1 MTKPFLPRNLAQ
13 LLLFLLDGLGIFICF
28 NVAHFIRAEELYG
41 LSPIYLTGIIL
52 VTSLIFYFT
61 EAYTDDELFLDL
73 DLYTRT
79 SLGVFLSGMV
89 ISALVYMGALWGTDP
104 ILSRFVFPFAMI
116 LFMFWANGWRRYVFR
131 WVVANEE
138 KRRWLICGEKDLV
151 NQFRADFIAS
161 REYGEL
167 VCLIFDSEEGGDSQP
182 NSSNNLEKLK
192 EWLDKGIAG
201 VITGFEAS
209 SSMEL
214 NLLLVNARMK
224 GVRIFNLADFYEI
237 FWSKV
242 PVMDL
247 EDRWFIFSSGF
258 DLIHNQ
264 HWLKIKRY
272 MDIIFSIILTI
283 LMFPVML
290 LTALI
295 IKIKDG
301 GPVFYSQRRTGKNGK
316 EFTLYK
322 FRTMVVD
329 AEVDG
334 AQWTSKDDAR
344 VTSLGWF
351 LRLTHIDELPQVLN
365 ILKGEMSFIGPRPER
380 PEFIGQF
387 VEKIPY
393 YDFRHLV
400 KPGITGWGQVM
411 GHHYG
416 SSVEDVV
423 QKLQYDLY
431 YLKNYSLLLD
441 ISIIF
446 KTARLVLFAKGR

>member
-1 MTKPFLPRNLAQ
+1 MLKPFLPRNLAQ
-13 LLLFLLDGLGIFICF
+13 QILFILDGLGVFICF
-28 NVAHFIRAEELYG
+28 NVAHFIRLEEFYG
-41 LSPIYLTGIIL
+41 LSNYYLIGIVF

-79 SLGVFLSGMV
+79 SLGVFLSGVV
-89 ISALVYMGALWGTDP
+89 ISSLVYMGGVWGTDL
-104 ILSRFVFPFAMI
+104 IFSRFVFPFAMI
-116 LFMFWANGWRRYVFR
+116 LLIFWTNGWRRYIFR

-138 KRRWLICGEKDLV
+138 KRRWVIYGEKDLV
-151 NQFRADFIAS
+151 TKFKVDFIAS
-161 REYGEL
+161 GEYGEL
-167 VCLIFDSEEGGDSQP
+167 ISLIFDSKEVTDSEVTAA
-182 NSSNNLEKLK
+182 SMEKLK
-192 EWLDKGIAG
+192 GWLEKDISGI
-201 VITGFEAS
+201 ITGFEETS
-209 SSMEL
+209 SSDL
-214 NLLLVNARMK
+214 NLLLVKARMK

-247 EDRWFIFSSGF
+247 EERWFIFSSGF
-258 DLIHNQ
+258 DLLHNQ
-264 HWLKIKRY
+264 HWLKIKRN
-272 MDIIFSIILTI
+272 MDIVFSIILAVPMFP
-283 LMFPVML
+283 LMFLV
-290 LTALI
+290 AI
-295 IKIKDG
+295 AIKIKDG
-301 GPVFYSQRRTGKNGK
+301 GPVFYSQIRTGKNGK

-329 AEVDG
+329 AEAEG
-334 AQWTSKDDAR
+334 AQWTAKNDVR
-344 VTSLGWF
+344 VTSLGWL
-351 LRLTHIDELPQVLN
+351 LRLTHIDELPQVWN

-411 GHHYG
+411 GHQYG

-446 KTARLVLFAKGR
+446 KTLRLVLFAKGR

>member
-1 MTKPFLPRNLAQ
+1 MVKPFLPRNLAQ
-13 LLLFLLDGLGIFICF
+13 LFLFFLDGLGIFVCF
-28 NVAHFIRAEELYG
+28 NITHFIRIEKLYG
-41 LSPIYLTGIIL
+41 LSNFYLIGIVI

-79 SLGVFLSGMV
+79 SLGVFLSGVV
-89 ISALVYMGALWGTDP
+89 ISTLVYMGGVWGSDY
-104 ILSRFVFPFAMI
+104 IFSRFVFPFAMI
-116 LFMFWANGWRRYVFR
+116 LFMFWANGWRRYFFR
-131 WVVANEE
+131 WMVANEE
-138 KRRWLICGEKDLV
+138 KRRWLICGEKNLV
-151 NQFRADFIAS
+151 QKFKADFVAS
-161 REYGEL
+161 KEYGEL
-167 VCLIFDSEEGGDSQP
+167 ICIEFDSKAVADSEETSP
-182 NSSNNLEKLK
+182 NMEKLK
-192 EWLDKGIAG
+192 EWLEKDLSGI
-201 VITGFEAS
+201 ITGFETP

-214 NLLLVNARMK
+214 NLLLVKARMK

-237 FWSKV
+237 LWSKV

-258 DLIHNQ
+258 DLLHNQ

-272 MDIIFSIILTI
+272 MDIIFSIILAI

-290 LTALI
+290 ITAII
-295 IKIKDG
+295 IKVKDG
-301 GPVFYSQRRTGKNGK
+301 GPIFYSQVRTGKNGK
-316 EFTLYK
+316 AFTLYK
-322 FRTMVVD
+322 FRTMVLD
-329 AEVDG
+329 AEADG
-334 AQWTSKDDAR
+334 AQWTAKDDAR

-387 VEKIPY
+387 VKNIPY
-393 YDFRHLV
+393 YEFRHLV

-411 GHHYG
+411 GHQYG
-416 SSVEDVV
+416 SSIEDVV

-446 KTARLVLFAKGR
+446 KTIRLVLFAKGR